1 MRYAA
6 TMNAR
11 LRSLL
16 STGAACAFVL
26 AVTLACKGGSKTS
39 TKPQEPASA
48 LASTKKDYAGDWE
61 GGGVTLHVGDDD
73 VNYEKK
79 TGSTTTKYEGKLDH
93 FDGDDIVIKILIADA
108 TLKVQSPPAET
119 GGEWKMTVE
128 GTEVTRK
135 GAGSSGA
142 TAKLETAIQASL
154 AGKGVALKK
163 VSCPSSKPPF
173 DCTVETGLGDTLPA
187 HCAMSGTDLDWEINA
202 AILDGHKLEGLINS
216 TLVVDAQCPPGN
228 LLKAVGATFT
238 CDAVDKKGA
247 KSKVDVLVED
257 KTGKVH
263 ISSTK

>member
-1 MRYAA
+1 
-6 TMNAR
+6 MNAH

-16 STGAACAFVL
+16 STGAAGVVVL
-26 AVTLACKGGSKTS
+26 AVTLACKGGSSSTS

-73 VNYEKK
+73 VDYEK
-79 TGSTTTKYEGKLDH
+79 TSGSTKTQYEGKLDH

-135 GAGSSGA
+135 ISGSGA
-142 TAKLETAIQASL
+142 SAKLETAIQASL

-173 DCTVETGLGDTLPA
+173 DCTVETGLGDTLA
-187 HCAMSGTDLDWEINA
+187 AQCKMSGTELVWEINA
-202 AILDGHKLEGLINS
+202 AILDGHKLESSITSNFLEHEKK
-216 TLVVDAQCPPGN
+216 VVDAECPPGN
-228 LLKAVGATFT
+228 LLKAVGTSFT
-238 CDAVDKKGA
+238 CDVVDKKGA
-247 KSKVDVLVED
+247 KSKVTVLVED

-263 ISSTK
+263 ISVN